1 MPVQANTNRRIHTN
15 RRETWTSVWVF
26 GDGCLSWG
34 HIILSMR
41 PRTWGNPMLPQVTQ
55 TSCIGLTTCRLCLP
69 RSPHSL
75 QAGLKKCSPGDF
87 GCQAQGASHY
97 AAKTF
102 MCRKQPII
110 LRNLYD
116 RYNSLRVAG
125 GGRDH
130 IAGRSR
136 NNMADQRVMRFLIFV
151 LTKLGLGWVPPTPIV
166 YLHVPWKWQI
176 LYLPD
181 DS

>member
-1 MPVQANTNRRIHTN
+1 
-15 RRETWTSVWVF
+15 
-26 GDGCLSWG
+26 
-34 HIILSMR
+34 
-41 PRTWGNPMLPQVTQ
+41 MLPQVTQ

-69 RSPHSL
+69 RSPNSL
-75 QAGLKKCSPGDF
+75 QAGLKRMFARRFRVSGSGSF
-87 GCQAQGASHY
+87 SL
-97 AAKTF
+97 
-102 MCRKQPII
+102 CRKDICVRIAGMPPRKRPII

-130 IAGRSR
+130 IGGRSR

-151 LTKLGLGWVPPTPIV
+151 LTKLGLGWVPPRTSDLKPPIV